1 MAACVERID
10 ESLEWS
16 EIERKVQDAFLK
28 KDELQI
34 IPSVENRGLLLLDSW
49 AEVCWLDSQ
58 G

>member
-1 MAACVERID
+1 MCVERID